1 MEMSLSKKQFDV
13 PDTVPDGLARTD
25 IDTRDRIFLLD
36 RPYGGGG
43 PQSQSVMQRWR
54 DAGTSFEHVSGYAPT
69 ADDFADMGPAVKE
82 GPVPK
87 MPKKG
92 GVLTEVRGEPH
103 SVSDF
108 DTHIAL
114 AWGGQFK
121 QYPTST
127 DEG

>member
-1 MEMSLSKKQFDV
+1 MSLSKKQFNI

-43 PQSQSVMQRWR
+43 PQSQSVIQRWR
-54 DAGTSFEHVSGYAPT
+54 DAGTKFEHVPGYAPT
-69 ADDFADMGPAVKE
+69 AEDFDTMGPAKYTE

-92 GVLTEVRGEPH
+92 GVITEVRGQPH

-108 DTHIAL
+108 GTGIAL
-114 AWGGQFK
+114 AHDNQFK

-127 DEG
+127 DED